1 MEREITLLTVSQ
13 PIPVGSMGEQL
24 YAPFWGRTDWFSLSD
39 PVLSTLYLEDDDDL
53 FETGF
58 YSGGETHQ
66 TLTQPATIGFDSG
79 QITLPVGTR
88 LSNFIGSV
96 LEDEDGNRFVVL
108 FPRSFEPW
116 DLGEEFGDRHT
127 VLVIPLPVT
136 QPDGSLVYPVFDPSV
151 PLRFAAVRQIGTVM
165 GDSIGYAPPVP
176 TMSPCFA
183 QDSLIQTASG
193 PRPVQLLRP
202 GDMILTRD
210 HGCQPLL
217 WAGHRILNAR
227 ALDLMPQN
235 RPIRIAPGALGPGQ
249 PTRALTVSP
258 QHRILL
264 RSRIA
269 QRMFGV
275 PEVLV
280 PARRLIGLPGVE
292 VLHRAH
298 SVTYWHLLFARHEIL
313 LSENAWSESLLPG
326 PQALRAFGPQARA
339 QIAALA
345 PGLTARPDPARP
357 IPPGHAQRRLVQRHL
372 LNPARALVEPA
383 REPTE
388 VSA

>member
-13 PIPVGSMGEQL
+13 PIPAGSTGEML
-24 YAPFWGRTDWFSLSD
+24 YAPFWGSTNWFSLSD
-39 PVLSTLYLEDDDDL
+39 PILSTLYLEDDDEQ
-53 FETGF
+53 FVSGF
-58 YSGGETHQ
+58 YSGGETQQ
-66 TLTQPATIGFDSG
+66 TLTQPATIGYDSG

-96 LEDEDGNRFVVL
+96 MVDEGGNRFVFI
-108 FPRSFEPW
+108 FPRSFEAW

-136 QPDGSLVYPVFDPSV
+136 QPDGSLVYPVFDPSA
-151 PLRFAAVRQIGTVM
+151 PLRFSAVRQIGSTV
-165 GDSIGYAPPVP
+165 GDSIGYAPPAP
-176 TMSPCFA
+176 TMTPCFA
-183 QDSLIQTASG
+183 QGSLIQTASG
-193 PRPVQLLRP
+193 PRPVQSLQP

-210 HGCQPLL
+210 HGYQPLL
-217 WAGHRILNAR
+217 WSGHRILDAR

-249 PTRALTVSP
+249 PARALTVSP

-269 QRMFGV
+269 QRMFGMS
-275 PEVLV
+275 EVLV
-280 PARRLIGLPGVE
+280 PARRLIGLPGIE
-292 VLHRAH
+292 VLHRTD
-298 SVTYWHLLFARHEIL
+298 SVTYWHLLFARHQIL

-339 QIAALA
+339 QIASLA
-345 PGLTARPDPARP
+345 PDLTAQPDPARP
-357 IPPGHAQRRLVQRHL
+357 IPPGHVQRRLVHRHL

-383 REPTE
+383 PEP
-388 VSA
+388 VKVGA

>member
-13 PIPVGSMGEQL
+13 PIPVGSLGEQL
-24 YAPFWGRTDWFSLSD
+24 FAPFWGQTGGFGLSD
-39 PVLSTLYLEDDDDL
+39 PQLSTLYLEDDDEL
-53 FETGF
+53 FESGF
-58 YSGGETHQ
+58 YSGDETQQ
-66 TLTQPATIGFDSG
+66 TLTQPATIGYGST
-79 QITLPVGTR
+79 QTTLPAGTR

-96 LEDEDGNRFVVL
+96 LADEDGNQFVVL

-116 DLGEEFGDRHT
+116 DLGEEFGDRHS

-136 QPDGSLVYPVFDPSV
+136 QTDGSLVYPVFDPSA
-151 PLRFAAVRQIGTVM
+151 PLRFVAVRQIGSTV
-165 GDSIGYAPPVP
+165 GDSIGYAPAVS
-176 TMSPCFA
+176 TMPPCFA
-183 QDSLIQTASG
+183 QDSLIQTVSG
-193 PRPVQLLRP
+193 PRPVQSLRP
-202 GDMILTRD
+202 GDMVLTCD
-210 HGCQPLL
+210 HGFQPLL
-217 WAGHRILNAR
+217 WAGHRALDAR
-227 ALDLMPQN
+227 GLDLMPQH

-249 PTRALTVSP
+249 PARALTVSP

-264 RSRIA
+264 RSRIVR
-269 QRMFGV
+269 RMLGI

-292 VLHRAH
+292 VLHSAR
-298 SVTYWHLLFARHEIL
+298 SVTYWHLLFARHQIL

-357 IPPGHAQRRLVQRHL
+357 IPPGHVQRRLVQRHL
-372 LNPARALVEPA
+372 QNPARLLVEPA
-383 REPTE
+383 PEP
-388 VSA
+388 VALGA